1 MPILIVDDYADIRE
15 TLCYILQEAGYEVA
29 TADDG
34 LDALNKLEQIS
45 PDLIIM
51 DMMMPRMDG
60 FQFVREL
67 RRLAPFANVP
77 VIAVT
82 ARDVEREGLIGL
94 DVQASLPK
102 PFDLDELLETV
113 GRLLPAN

>member
-1 MPILIVDDYADIRE
+1 MPILIVDDYPDIRD
-15 TLCYILQEAGYEVA
+15 TLCYILREAGYEVA

-34 LDALNKLEQIS
+34 VDALNKLDEVA

-67 RRLAPFANVP
+67 RRLAPFAKVP

-82 ARDVEREGLIGL
+82 ARDVEREGLSGL
-94 DVQASLPK
+94 DIQASLPK
-102 PFDLDELLETV
+102 PFDLDELLAAV
-113 GRLLPAN
+113 GRLLPAS